1 MQVFIALMMAVT
13 SVSCF
18 AVSIVFGVAAT
29 FVLTLVLAVAT
40 PATIPV
46 ILIGTF
52 LYQNTVVAW
61 FTPYIPD
68 NNVFDALRGAN
79 FVVLM
84 TAYGAFFLASFQA
97 RVRAVPHLLPWLRW
111 SLAVAAVVTFYLL
124 LGAARGHAKDAVL
137 YFRNTITPVACF
149 HIAVVAA
156 SLYRI
161 DLRRSLLWLGAGAIV
176 YGYCELFF
184 AFDFLNL
191 FNGDLYV
198 ERSIRRQ
205 IEAGVWEQVL
215 RETGFV
221 LRSLDDIMTTSFF
234 NTGLFDGI
242 VPRVFRITGPNFHSI
257 SYAYALGIMAVW
269 LLFKGRWLLPL
280 AALPLLLV
288 IGSKGAA
295 FMVVL
300 ALFARIAQRPLGAGL
315 TMTVV
320 LAVCMTWVAAT
331 ITFGASYGDYHV
343 LGFFAG
349 VRDFLHNPLGQGL
362 GFGGNLSSTTEHLDW
377 QRAQATGAAA
387 VPIESAVG
395 VMLYQMGIGSVVFFG
410 FLAAIAVKARQLLL
424 RTGSLDFW
432 FAFVSVVAVSA
443 NAVLQEEAYYSPL
456 ALGFCLLL
464 AGVSLGTHLRETAAR
479 TGAGKGPPR
488 AIMPVA
494 AGSSRQTTVRRRF
507 PVPGAGD

>member
-1 MQVFIALMMAVT
+1 MSLASAPISPPRSLPGAAGDTALQVAVALLVAVA

-18 AVSIVFGVAAT
+18 AISIAFGVAAT
-29 FVLTLVLAVAT
+29 FVLSLAVAVAM
-40 PATIPV
+40 PANMPV

-52 LYQNTVVAW
+52 LYQNMVVAW
-61 FTPYIPD
+61 FTPYVPD
-68 NNVFDALRGAN
+68 NNAFDALRGAN

-97 RVRAVPHLLPWLRW
+97 RVRAVPDLRPWLRW

-124 LGAARGHAKDAVL
+124 LGAARGHAKDAIL

-156 SLYRI
+156 SLYRV

-184 AFDFLNL
+184 TFDFLGL
-191 FNGDLYV
+191 FNGDLYIQ
-198 ERSIRRQ
+198 RSIHRQ
-205 IEAGVWEQVL
+205 IEAGVWEKIL

-221 LRSLDDIMTTSFF
+221 LRSLDDVMTTSFF
-234 NTGLFDGI
+234 NVGFFDGI
-242 VPRVFRITGPNFHSI
+242 LPKVFRIAGPNFHPI

-280 AALPLLLV
+280 AALPLLLM

-300 ALFARIAQRPLGAGL
+300 ALFARIAQRPLGTGL
-315 TMTVV
+315 TMAAV
-320 LAVCMTWVAAT
+320 LAVSATWVTAA
-331 ITFGASYGDYHV
+331 IAYGATHGDFHV

-349 VRDFLHNPLGQGL
+349 VRDFLHNPAGQGL
-362 GFGGNLSSTTEHLDW
+362 GFGGNLSSTTVNIDW
-377 QRAQATGAAA
+377 QRAQATGATA

-410 FLAAIAVKARQLLL
+410 FLAAVAVKARQLL
-424 RTGSLDFW
+424 RQTGDLDLW
-432 FAFVSVVAVSA
+432 FVFVGVVAVSA

-456 ALGFCLLL
+456 ALGFCLML
-464 AGVSLGTHLRETAAR
+464 AGISFGTHFREAAAR
-479 TGAGKGPPR
+479 DQY
-488 AIMPVA
+488 
-494 AGSSRQTTVRRRF
+494 S
-507 PVPGAGD
+507 

>member
-1 MQVFIALMMAVT
+1 MNRISPAAPAMPRAPYAGAETAMQVCLALLMAIT

-18 AVSIVFGVAAT
+18 AVSIVFGAAAT
-29 FVLTLVLAVAT
+29 FVLTLALTVAT
-40 PATIPV
+40 PASIPV

-79 FVVLM
+79 FVILM

-97 RVRAVPHLLPWLRW
+97 RVRAVPGLVPWLRW
-111 SLAVAAVVTFYLL
+111 SLAAAAVVVFYLL
-124 LGAARGHAKDAVL
+124 LGAARGHAKDAIL
-137 YFRNTITPVACF
+137 YFRNTITPIACF

-176 YGYCELFF
+176 YGYCELVFT
-184 AFDFLNL
+184 FDFLNL

-198 ERSIRRQ
+198 QRAIRRQ
-205 IEAGVWEQVL
+205 IEAGVWEQAL

-221 LRSLDDIMTTSFF
+221 LRGLDDVMTTSFF

-242 VPRVFRITGPNFHSI
+242 LPRVFRISGPNFHPI
-257 SYAYALGIMAVW
+257 SYAYALGITAVW

-300 ALFARIAQRPLGAGL
+300 ALFARIAQRPLGTGL
-315 TMTVV
+315 TMAVV
-320 LAVCMTWVAAT
+320 LAVCVTWVAAT
-331 ITFGASYGDYHV
+331 IVFGASYGDFHV
-343 LGFFAG
+343 LGLFAG
-349 VRDFLHNPLGQGL
+349 VRDFVHNPLGQGL
-362 GFGGNLSSTTEHLDW
+362 GFGGNLSSTTENLDW
-377 QRAQATGAAA
+377 QRAQATGATA

-395 VMLYQMGIGSVVFFG
+395 VMLYQMGVGSAVFFG

-432 FAFVSVVAVSA
+432 FAFVGVVAISA

-464 AGVSLGTHLRETAAR
+464 AGISFGTHLREAA
-479 TGAGKGPPR
+479 AGKRNAR
-488 AIMPVA
+488 A
-494 AGSSRQTTVRRRF
+494 G
-507 PVPGAGD
+507 